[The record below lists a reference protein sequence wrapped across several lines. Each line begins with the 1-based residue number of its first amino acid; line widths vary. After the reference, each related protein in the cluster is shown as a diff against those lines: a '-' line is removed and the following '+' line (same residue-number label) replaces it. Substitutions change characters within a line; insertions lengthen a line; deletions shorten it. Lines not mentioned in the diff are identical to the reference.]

1 MAGTGACDYC
11 GLPLADGAVF
21 DEPTGSLG
29 APRFCCLGCRFAA
42 SITASR
48 GADGESRWMMTKL
61 GLAIFFTMNVMVF
74 TMLLWSQQEG
84 AAADPSAGSRVF
96 YDLARH
102 ACLLFTGPVLLLLGG
117 PLVDD
122 VLADLRRGRIGI
134 SLLLLAGVAAAFG
147 QSAWATWQ
155 GSGHVYYEV
164 ACMVLLAVTLG
175 RWLEASGKLRT
186 TQALRDLQ
194 QLLPDRVRLVT
205 ADGEAE
211 VPLAGVR
218 PGSVVRLLP
227 GEYVP
232 TDGRIVAGC
241 GAIDERTV
249 TGESVPV
256 VKGPGDPLHSG
267 TLDLDGELIVEVTA
281 APGAGTLER
290 LIDAVTAA
298 AAGGSRQQRIAER
311 IAAWFL
317 PVVLVV
323 AAGSCAVHWWRQGM
337 AAGVLAGLAV
347 VVVSCPCA
355 LGLATPL
362 ALWAAIGSAARRQ
375 VLVRDGDAF
384 ERLGSAQTWCFDK
397 TGTLTT
403 GCRVTDIALRPA
415 AAAAGIRDEDE
426 LLAVA
431 GALARGSTH
440 VHAQAVA
447 DEAEA
452 RGLGA
457 VAMLEVRTVPGRG
470 IEGRLAAGGLTAQL
484 GSLRWIESLCGEE
497 SIVPTEAFPDGE
509 PQSAL
514 ALDGLVIGCLWFAE
528 TLRPEAIPTVAALL
542 ARGVRPRIL
551 SGDRPERVVRIADE
565 VGIEW
570 EAPLLPEG
578 KLERIKAL
586 AGERGGVVM
595 VGDGINDAPGLAAA
609 DAGVALGCGADVS
622 RWSADICLLRDD
634 LSDLPWLADLA
645 ARTGRTI
652 RWNLLWAFGSNAG
665 LVPLAAAGWVHPALA
680 ALAMLASSLLVVTS
694 SLRLADGG
702 AELPAPSA
710 GAADDRPYPPALPA
724 LEPAGAAGAHR

>member
-1 MAGTGACDYC
+1 MAGTGECDYC
-11 GLPLADGAVF
+11 GLPLAGGAVV

-117 PLVDD
+117 PLVED

-155 GSGHVYYEV
+155 GSGHVYFEV

-362 ALWAAIGSAARRQ
+362 ALWAAIGNAARRQ

-415 AAAAGIRDEDE
+415 AAAAGIRDDDD

-440 VHAQAVA
+440 VHAQA
-447 DEAEA
+447 
-452 RGLGA
+452 
-457 VAMLEVRTVPGRG
+457 
-470 IEGRLAAGGLTAQL
+470 LAQ
-484 GSLRWIESLCGEE
+484 
-497 SIVPTEAFPDGE
+497 
-509 PQSAL
+509 
-514 ALDGLVIGCLWFAE
+514 IGQF
-528 TLRPEAIPTVAALL
+528 
-542 ARGVRPRIL
+542 
-551 SGDRPERVVRIADE
+551 
-565 VGIEW
+565 
-570 EAPLLPEG
+570 
-578 KLERIKAL
+578 
-586 AGERGGVVM
+586 
-595 VGDGINDAPGLAAA
+595 
-609 DAGVALGCGADVS
+609 
-622 RWSADICLLRDD
+622 
-634 LSDLPWLADLA
+634 
-645 ARTGRTI
+645 
-652 RWNLLWAFGSNAG
+652 
-665 LVPLAAAGWVHPALA
+665 VH
-680 ALAMLASSLLVVTS
+680 
-694 SLRLADGG
+694 
-702 AELPAPSA
+702 E
-710 GAADDRPYPPALPA
+710 
-724 LEPAGAAGAHR
+724 

>member
-1 MAGTGACDYC
+1 MAGAGACDYC
-11 GLPLADGAVF
+11 GLPLNAAPIG
-21 DEPTGSLG
+21 TGG
-29 APRFCCLGCRFAA
+29 DQEARFCCLGCRFAA
-42 SITASR
+42 SITASQ
-48 GADGESRWMMTKL
+48 GDDGEARWMMTRL

-84 AAADPSAGSRVF
+84 AGADTSAGSRVF
-96 YDLARH
+96 YDLARR
-102 ACLLFTGPVLLLLGG
+102 ACLLFTGPVLVLLAG
-117 PLVDD
+117 PLVEDT
-122 VLADLRRGRIGI
+122 LADLRRGRIGI
-134 SLLLLAGVAAAFG
+134 SLLLLAGVTAAFG
-147 QSAWATWQ
+147 QSVWATWQ
-155 GSGHVYYEV
+155 GSGHVYFEV

-186 TQALRDLQ
+186 TEALRELQ
-194 QLLPDRVRLVT
+194 KLLPDRVRLVT

-211 VPLAGVR
+211 VPLAEVR
-218 PGSVVRLLP
+218 PGSLVRLLP
-227 GEYVP
+227 GEHVP

-241 GAIDERTV
+241 GAIDERAV

-267 TLDLDGELIVEVTA
+267 TLDVDGELLVEVTA

-290 LIDAVTAA
+290 LIEAVTAA
-298 AAGGSRQQRIAER
+298 ATGGSRQQRLAER
-311 IAAWFL
+311 LAAWFL

-362 ALWAAIGSAARRQ
+362 ALWAAIGNAARRQ

-384 ERLGSAQTWCFDK
+384 ARLGSARAWCFDK

-403 GCRVTDIALRPA
+403 GCRLTDVILLPA
-415 AAAAGIRDEDE
+415 AASAGIGNEDDF
-426 LLAVA
+426 LVVA

-440 VHAQAVA
+440 VHARALVH
-447 DEAEA
+447 EAEA
-452 RGLGA
+452 RGLD
-457 VAMLEVRTVPGRG
+457 VMAMLEVRTVPGRG
-470 IEGRLAAGGLTAQL
+470 IEGKLAAGGVTARL
-484 GSLRWIESLCGEE
+484 GSLRWIDSLCGDGG
-497 SIVPTEAFPDGE
+497 IDPTPMFPGGEA
-509 PQSAL
+509 QSAL
-514 ALDGLVIGCLWFAE
+514 AIDGRVIGCLWFAE
-528 TLRPEAIPTVAALL
+528 TLRPEAISTLTALR
-542 ARGVRPRIL
+542 ARGIRPLIL
-551 SGDRPERVVRIADE
+551 SGDRPERVARVADDL
-565 VGIEW
+565 GLGW

-578 KLERIKAL
+578 KLDRIRAL
-586 AGERGGVVM
+586 QRIGTGVVM
-595 VGDGINDAPGLAAA
+595 VGDGINDAPALAAA

-652 RWNLLWAFGSNAG
+652 RWNLLWAFGYNAA

-680 ALAMLASSLLVVTS
+680 ALAMLASSLFVVTS

-702 AELPAPSA
+702 E
-710 GAADDRPYPPALPA
+710 DRPAAAAGGAESRPQVIAQKA
-724 LEPAGAAGAHR
+724 REPAGAAGASE